1 VKNLLKIFL
10 SYILP
15 LGIGI
20 ALFYYVVLPDVDFT
34 KIKKIFS
41 EANPLWIIL
50 SCLFG
55 LLSHWARGYRSRMLL
70 KPLGYN
76 VGWFTSFLAVMV
88 GYLANLVLPRA
99 GEVARCGTLQKMEGV
114 PAQITFGTVLT
125 ERIIDVIILFSL
137 VLLVLVLE
145 FNRISNILFGAI
157 GGLWKSIPADKIYL
171 VMGVLGTF
179 LLVGAVGI
187 YLLRN
192 KIRVFFQSK
201 VGAFLKGIWEGIL
214 SIRKLENKWSFV
226 AFTLLIWVLYYLMA
240 YVLFFAT
247 PETAVLTPVQGLAI
261 LVMGGIG
268 MAMPVQG
275 GVGAYNILV
284 GKTLESYNIAKNAE
298 QNVILSSTIS
308 TFMHIVQTLVIL
320 IFGGIAF
327 ILVWFIQKRKTP
339 DAEKADS

>member
-1 VKNLLKIFL
+1 MKNLLKIFL

-20 ALFYYVVLPDVDFT
+20 ALFYFVVLPNVDFAL
-34 KIKKIFS
+34 IKKIFS

-55 LLSHWARGYRSRMLL
+55 LTSHWARGYRSRMLL

-88 GYLANLVLPRA
+88 GYLANLALPRA
-99 GEVARCGTLQKMEGV
+99 GEVVRCGTLQKMEGV
-114 PAQITFGTVLT
+114 PAQITFGTVVT

-145 FNRISNILFGAI
+145 FNRISNILFGFISNVWNGIPSDKVYLVVGILGFLVVAGAI
-157 GGLWKSIPADKIYL
+157 GVY
-171 VMGVLGTF
+171 V
-179 LLVGAVGI
+179 
-187 YLLRN
+187 LRN

-201 VGAFLKGIWEGIL
+201 VGAFLKGIWEGVL
-214 SIRKLENKWSFV
+214 SIRKLENKWSFI
-226 AFTLLIWVLYYLMA
+226 AFTILIWVLYYLMA

-247 PETAVLTPVQGLAI
+247 PETAVLTPIQGLAI

-284 GKTLESYNIAKNAE
+284 GKTLESYNIVKDAK
-298 QNVILSSTIS
+298 QNIVLSNTIS

-327 ILVWFIQKRKTP
+327 ILVWFIQKKK
-339 DAEKADS
+339 AE